1 MRPEIEEVKEL
12 VIKGSA
18 KKVAKAVQAAL
29 DVGCDASE
37 ILNQGMVERCPRLES
52 SSPKMKSLY
61 PRCW

>member
-29 DVGCDASE
+29 DAAVF
-37 ILNQGMVERCPRLES
+37 R
-52 SSPKMKSLY
+52 
-61 PRCW
+61 